1 MVTVTLVAA
10 LSATALWQQWRHTE
24 VEQAERDIARLSQG
38 DQGQLRVALECHTCF
53 DWLMPVMDEF
63 RKRWPEVEIDL
74 VSGFHSEP
82 AELLRSGV
90 DVQEIARMPM
100 PAEIR
105 ESDYVVGRQ
114 LHGGWLDLQEVLR
127 GILYQGGLAINPLQ
141 RLADIQKKAMSLL
154 HADADDSLFCLY
166 QALADDSLGYCATHA
181 LLCAV
186 MCELTATKL
195 GIDAAHRH
203 SLVAA
208 ALTMNIGMARDQ
220 DSMAR
225 QSSAI
230 TEWQRGLVKDHPL
243 LGERMLR
250 ELGVDDPLQL
260 DLVRWHHTPLSEEG
274 LPANLVNR
282 RLLNLTDVFV
292 ARTAARSTRSALSPV
307 AAVKSMVFGAEG
319 DDLGLGSAMAQAV
332 GFYPPGTY
340 VKLSNGE
347 VAVAVQR
354 GQRAN
359 TPWVISIVG
368 SDAMPLA
375 KYQRTSTTEPRT
387 AIHSP
392 VNFDKIKVT
401 VSADKVQK
409 ARERIPKP

>member
-1 MVTVTLVAA
+1 VKYVPIPVAM
-10 LSATALWQQWRHTE
+10 LE
-24 VEQAERDIARLSQG
+24 VGKPLPVNVVSDT
-38 DQGQLRVALECHTCF
+38 GQLL
-53 DWLMPVMDEF
+53 L
-63 RKRWPEVEIDL
+63 RKGQPI
-74 VSGFHSEP
+74 VSEQHRDKLHAFNASTSPSDAQAWQRAYERMVH
-82 AELLRSGV
+82 ELLRSGV

-195 GIDAAHRH
+195 GIDTAHRH

-225 QSSAI
+225 QSSDI
-230 TEWQRGLVKDHPL
+230 TEWQRTLIAEHPARGADIL
-243 LGERMLR
+243 AGF
-250 ELGVDDPLQL
+250 GVDDVDQL
-260 DLVRWHHTPLSEEG
+260 DIVRWHHAPDHANAY
-274 LPANLVNR
+274 PANHAAR
-282 RLLNLTDVFV
+282 RLLALADSFV
-292 ARTAARSTRSALSPV
+292 ARTTARKTRASQS
-307 AAVKSMVFGAEG
+307 AVKAVKAMVLKAQG
-319 DDLGLGSAMAQAV
+319 DELGVGSAMAQAV
-332 GFYPPGTY
+332 GFYPPGSY
-340 VKLSNGE
+340 VQLVTGE
-347 VAVAVQR
+347 MAISVMR

-359 TPWVISIVG
+359 MPWVITIADKDGIPAV
-368 SDAMPLA
+368 
-375 KYQRTSTTEPRT
+375 KYQCKDTSDPAL
-387 AIHSP
+387 AIAAP
-392 VNFDKIKVT
+392 VNYEKVKVA
-401 VSADKVQK
+401 VSADKVRR
-409 ARERIPKP
+409 ARERIPR

>member
-1 MVTVTLVAA
+1 ML
-10 LSATALWQQWRHTE
+10 E
-24 VEQAERDIARLSQG
+24 VGKPLPVNVVSDT
-38 DQGQLRVALECHTCF
+38 GQLL
-53 DWLMPVMDEF
+53 L
-63 RKRWPEVEIDL
+63 RKGQPI
-74 VSGFHSEP
+74 VSEQHRDKLHAFNASTSPSDAQAWQRAYERMVH
-82 AELLRSGV
+82 ELLRSGV

-186 MCELTATKL
+186 MCELTANKL

-225 QSSAI
+225 QSSDI
-230 TEWQRGLVKDHPL
+230 TEWQRTLIAEHPARGADIL
-243 LGERMLR
+243 AGF
-250 ELGVDDPLQL
+250 GVDDVDQL
-260 DLVRWHHTPLSEEG
+260 DIVRWHHAPDHANAY
-274 LPANLVNR
+274 PANHAAR
-282 RLLNLTDVFV
+282 RLLALADSFV
-292 ARTAARSTRSALSPV
+292 ARTTARKTRASQS
-307 AAVKSMVFGAEG
+307 AVKAVKAMVLKAQG
-319 DDLGLGSAMAQAV
+319 DELGVGSAMAQAV
-332 GFYPPGTY
+332 GFYPPGSY
-340 VKLSNGE
+340 VQLVTGE
-347 VAVAVQR
+347 MAISVMR

-359 TPWVISIVG
+359 MPWVITIADKDGIPAV
-368 SDAMPLA
+368 
-375 KYQRTSTTEPRT
+375 KYQCKDTSDPAL
-387 AIHSP
+387 AIAAP
-392 VNFDKIKVT
+392 VNYEKVKVA
-401 VSADKVQK
+401 VSADKVRR
-409 ARERIPKP
+409 ARERIPR

>member
-1 MVTVTLVAA
+1 ML
-10 LSATALWQQWRHTE
+10 E
-24 VEQAERDIARLSQG
+24 VGKPLPVNVVSDT
-38 DQGQLRVALECHTCF
+38 GQLL
-53 DWLMPVMDEF
+53 L
-63 RKRWPEVEIDL
+63 RKGQPI
-74 VSGFHSEP
+74 VSEQHRDKLHAFNASTSPSDAQAWQRAYERMVH
-82 AELLRSGV
+82 ELLRSGV
-90 DVQEIARMPM
+90 DVQEIALMPM

-225 QSSAI
+225 QSSDI
-230 TEWQRGLVKDHPL
+230 TEWQRTLIAEHPARGADIL
-243 LGERMLR
+243 AGF
-250 ELGVDDPLQL
+250 GVDDVDQL
-260 DLVRWHHTPLSEEG
+260 DIVRWHHAPDHANAY
-274 LPANLVNR
+274 PANHAAR
-282 RLLNLTDVFV
+282 RLLALADSFV
-292 ARTAARSTRSALSPV
+292 ARTTARKTRASQS
-307 AAVKSMVFGAEG
+307 AVKAVKAMVLKAQG
-319 DDLGLGSAMAQAV
+319 DELGVGSAMAQAV
-332 GFYPPGTY
+332 GFYPPGSY
-340 VKLSNGE
+340 VQLVTGE
-347 VAVAVQR
+347 MAISVMR

-359 TPWVISIVG
+359 MPWVITIADKDGIPAV
-368 SDAMPLA
+368 
-375 KYQRTSTTEPRT
+375 KYQCKDTSDPAL
-387 AIHSP
+387 AIAAP
-392 VNFDKIKVT
+392 VNYEKVKVA
-401 VSADKVQK
+401 VSADKVRR
-409 ARERIPKP
+409 ARERIPR

>member
-1 MVTVTLVAA
+1 ML
-10 LSATALWQQWRHTE
+10 E
-24 VEQAERDIARLSQG
+24 VGKPLPVNVVSDT
-38 DQGQLRVALECHTCF
+38 GQLL
-53 DWLMPVMDEF
+53 L
-63 RKRWPEVEIDL
+63 RKGQPI
-74 VSGFHSEP
+74 VSEQHRDKLHAFNASTSPSDAQAWQRAYERMVH
-82 AELLRSGV
+82 ELLRSGV

-225 QSSAI
+225 QSSDI
-230 TEWQRGLVKDHPL
+230 TEWQRTLIAEHPARGADIL
-243 LGERMLR
+243 AGF
-250 ELGVDDPLQL
+250 GVDDVDQL
-260 DLVRWHHTPLSEEG
+260 DIVRWHHAPDHANAY
-274 LPANLVNR
+274 PANHAAR
-282 RLLNLTDVFV
+282 RLLALADSFV
-292 ARTAARSTRSALSPV
+292 ARTTARKTRASQS
-307 AAVKSMVFGAEG
+307 AVKAVKAMVLKAQG
-319 DDLGLGSAMAQAV
+319 DELGVGSAMAQAV
-332 GFYPPGTY
+332 GFYPPGSY
-340 VKLSNGE
+340 VQLVTGE
-347 VAVAVQR
+347 MAISVMR

-359 TPWVISIVG
+359 MPWVITIADKDGIPAV
-368 SDAMPLA
+368 
-375 KYQRTSTTEPRT
+375 KYQCKDTSDPAQ
-387 AIHSP
+387 AIAAP
-392 VNFDKIKVT
+392 VNYEKVKVA
-401 VSADKVQK
+401 VSADKVRR
-409 ARERIPKP
+409 ARERIKR

>member
-1 MVTVTLVAA
+1 ML
-10 LSATALWQQWRHTE
+10 E
-24 VEQAERDIARLSQG
+24 VGKPLPVNVVSDT
-38 DQGQLRVALECHTCF
+38 GQLL
-53 DWLMPVMDEF
+53 L
-63 RKRWPEVEIDL
+63 RKGQPI
-74 VSGFHSEP
+74 VSEQHRDKLHAFNASTSPSDAQAWQRAYERMVH
-82 AELLRSGV
+82 ELLRSGV

-225 QSSAI
+225 QSSDI
-230 TEWQRGLVKDHPL
+230 TEWQRTLIAEHPARGADIL
-243 LGERMLR
+243 AGF
-250 ELGVDDPLQL
+250 GVDDVDQL
-260 DLVRWHHTPLSEEG
+260 DIVRWHHAPDHANAY
-274 LPANLVNR
+274 PANHAAR
-282 RLLNLTDVFV
+282 CLLALADSFV
-292 ARTAARSTRSALSPV
+292 ARTTARKTRASQS
-307 AAVKSMVFGAEG
+307 AVKAVKAMVLKAQG
-319 DDLGLGSAMAQAV
+319 DELGVGSAMAQAV
-332 GFYPPGTY
+332 GFYPPGSY
-340 VKLSNGE
+340 VQLVTGE
-347 VAVAVQR
+347 MAISVMR

-359 TPWVISIVG
+359 MPWVITIADKDGIPAV
-368 SDAMPLA
+368 
-375 KYQRTSTTEPRT
+375 KYQCKDTSDPAL
-387 AIHSP
+387 AIAAP
-392 VNFDKIKVT
+392 VNYEKVKVA
-401 VSADKVQK
+401 VSADKVRR
-409 ARERIPKP
+409 ARERIPR